1 MRKIKD
7 KIILL
12 LIVIVIA
19 LGCFVVGT
27 LVGQK
32 DGEKTVSIATVEES
46 INSLNELVTVEY
58 NYTNIAKYEESKE
71 FYGYTIP
78 FTTTKFIYTYDG
90 VIKYGYDLSQA
101 TVTVVDNNVN
111 VTLPE
116 AMLISHTID
125 YDSISILDEQYSI
138 FTQVEITDYTSFYQD
153 QTSTTEAKAEENGI
167 YSTAEENAK
176 TIITQLVKSLL
187 GDEAVV
193 TFD

>member
-1 MRKIKD
+1 MRKIKN